1 MAGPALASASRMT
14 SSDAASLRPT
24 SLERAVP
31 LGVALLAVVQL
42 VTAGWI
48 LVAPHSFFRH
58 VGPFGVYNG
67 HYLLDAAALTGGL
80 GLALVASL
88 RWPAL
93 QPGVLAAAAGMTGLH
108 AINHWADVSD
118 AHAGSSAGLGDA
130 VSLTVLFAVT
140 VVLAR
145 AALRARTS

>member
-1 MAGPALASASRMT
+1 MT
-14 SSDAASLRPT
+14 SSNTVSVRRS

-42 VTAGWI
+42 ATAVWI
-48 LVAPHSFFRH
+48 LVAPHSFFRN
-58 VGPFGVYNG
+58 VGPFGLFNG

-80 GLALVASL
+80 GLALAASL

-93 QPGVLAAAAGMTGLH
+93 RPGALAAAAGMTGLH
-108 AINHWADVSD
+108 AINHWVDVSD

-130 VSLTVLFAVT
+130 VSLTVLFGLALA
-140 VVLAR
+140 LAR
-145 AALRARTS
+145 ASLRGRTR